1 VRRLSP
7 YLLVGALVWAAMVR
21 SGVHATIAGILIAMT
36 IPAEGTPSPLGRL
49 EDALEPVVTL
59 AVLPIFAFCN
69 AGIAISSD
77 LSAVARHPTTLGIL
91 FGLVVGKPIG
101 VFGASFAAVKL
112 GWAELPAGTSW
123 RDILGTAVLAGIGF
137 TMSIFIAT
145 IAFGDD
151 PTVSLDD
158 AKLAVLAAS
167 FVAALAGAALLWRSR
182 QRAPLRRPA
191 RHGLSTTT
199 R

>member
-1 VRRLSP
+1 
-7 YLLVGALVWAAMVR
+7 M
-21 SGVHATIAGILIAMT
+21 
-36 IPAEGTPSPLGRL
+36 
-49 EDALEPVVTL
+49 TL

-69 AGIAISSD
+69 AGIAVTSE
-77 LSAVARHPTTLGIL
+77 LATVARHPATIGIL
-91 FGLVVGKPIG
+91 LGLVVGKPIG

-112 GWAELPAGTSW
+112 GWAELPAGTGW

-151 PTVSLDD
+151 PNVSLDD

-167 FVAALAGAALLWRSR
+167 FVSALAGAALLWRSQ
-182 QRAPLRRPA
+182 QRAPRR
-191 RHGLSTTT
+191 RHAGQPLSTTT